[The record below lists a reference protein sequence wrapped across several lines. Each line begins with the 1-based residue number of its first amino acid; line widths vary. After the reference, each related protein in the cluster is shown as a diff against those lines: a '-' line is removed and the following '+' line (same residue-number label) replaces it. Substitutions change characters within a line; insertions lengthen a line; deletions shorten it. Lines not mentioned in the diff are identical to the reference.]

1 MSNKKTSALMK
12 GINIIFESVGFV
24 ILSYL
29 LLSGMYSFKTGIAY
43 ILFFAMNVVVIQKFW
58 VSLKDLQIGNIAIAA
73 IFVICFL
80 ALTGVFFTLG
90 YLSMSVIPIKSNI

>member
-1 MSNKKTSALMK
+1 MK

-29 LLSGMYSFKTGIAY
+29 LLSGMYSFKTGFAY

-58 VSLKDLQIGNIAIAA
+58 VSLKDMQIGNMAIFA
-73 IFVICFL
+73 IFVICL
-80 ALTGVFFTLG
+80 IALTVLFFTVG
-90 YLSMSVIPIKSNI
+90 YLSMSVIPMK